1 MKIKVYIFGIII
13 IVGYLLTACSNDEIN
28 TKNEKTD
35 KNNIL
40 NNKEYNKIVY
50 WIGGQGIE
58 ITDKV
63 DVENIVE
70 ILSTVPVERKE
81 KAEERA
87 GGIFLDLISDGN
99 QEERIVILSDYI
111 SYNNE
116 YYYTKY
122 DVIPSVEEIIEDE
135 AKKNGLEY
143 LFEDTSTGHQ
153 GCQWHPPSVQCLP
166 FARSWISFLAP
177 FEANR
182 SAALGALPLGGSG
195 CVPLRFQ
202 GGGL

>member
-28 TKNEKTD
+28 TKNEK
-35 KNNIL
+35 
-40 NNKEYNKIVY
+40 
-50 WIGGQGIE
+50 
-58 ITDKV
+58 TDKV

-153 GCQWHPPSVQCLP
+153 GKKKVK
-166 FARSWISFLAP
+166 
-177 FEANR
+177 
-182 SAALGALPLGGSG
+182 
-195 CVPLRFQ
+195 
-202 GGGL
+202 

>member
-1 MKIKVYIFGIII
+1 M
-13 IVGYLLTACSNDEIN
+13 
-28 TKNEKTD
+28 
-35 KNNIL
+35 
-40 NNKEYNKIVY
+40 
-50 WIGGQGIE
+50 
-58 ITDKV
+58 
-63 DVENIVE
+63 
-70 ILSTVPVERKE
+70 ERKE

-153 GCQWHPPSVQCLP
+153 GKKKVK
-166 FARSWISFLAP
+166 
-177 FEANR
+177 
-182 SAALGALPLGGSG
+182 
-195 CVPLRFQ
+195 
-202 GGGL
+202 

>member
-1 MKIKVYIFGIII
+1 M
-13 IVGYLLTACSNDEIN
+13 
-28 TKNEKTD
+28 
-35 KNNIL
+35 
-40 NNKEYNKIVY
+40 
-50 WIGGQGIE
+50 
-58 ITDKV
+58 
-63 DVENIVE
+63 
-70 ILSTVPVERKE
+70 ERKE

-135 AKKNGLEY
+135 AKKNRLEY

-153 GCQWHPPSVQCLP
+153 GKKKVK
-166 FARSWISFLAP
+166 
-177 FEANR
+177 
-182 SAALGALPLGGSG
+182 
-195 CVPLRFQ
+195 
-202 GGGL
+202 

>member
-111 SYNNE
+111 S
-116 YYYTKY
+116 
-122 DVIPSVEEIIEDE
+122 
-135 AKKNGLEY
+135 
-143 LFEDTSTGHQ
+143 
-153 GCQWHPPSVQCLP
+153 
-166 FARSWISFLAP
+166 
-177 FEANR
+177 
-182 SAALGALPLGGSG
+182 
-195 CVPLRFQ
+195 
-202 GGGL
+202 

>member
-1 MKIKVYIFGIII
+1 MDIYSQHV
-13 IVGYLLTACSNDEIN
+13 VNDEIN
-28 TKNEKTD
+28 TKKCKKLIKIIFLTI
-35 KNNIL
+35 KNIIRL
-40 NNKEYNKIVY
+40 VY

-135 AKKNGLEY
+135 AKKKWTRI
-143 LFEDTSTGHQ
+143 F
-153 GCQWHPPSVQCLP
+153 
-166 FARSWISFLAP
+166 I
-177 FEANR
+177 
-182 SAALGALPLGGSG
+182 
-195 CVPLRFQ
+195 
-202 GGGL
+202 